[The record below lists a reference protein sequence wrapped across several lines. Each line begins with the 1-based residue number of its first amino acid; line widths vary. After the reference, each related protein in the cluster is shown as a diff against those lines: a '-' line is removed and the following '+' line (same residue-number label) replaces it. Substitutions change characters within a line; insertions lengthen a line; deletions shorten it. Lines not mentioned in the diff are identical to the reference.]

1 MINLVLFSSLIVLSA
16 VFNTALAQQ
25 QSHLLFNLN
34 QLSGKTYCFDRDDSI
49 GANDPRQLLRQSD
62 RDSIRVALGTSG
74 MAEAVTDKCDYRVKY
89 SIAREQYQEI
99 EMQPVGVGPGPFWGG
114 YPYGTGR
121 YPGWGPAGSV
131 SWVPVIVTRQIYR
144 LDLSLFNNRMSGMQ
158 VYKGTA
164 YMVNNG
170 QDIRMII
177 PNLANNIMQ
186 GFPMNNQLQ

>member
-1 MINLVLFSSLIVLSA
+1 MIRSGRMILGNSCVNQTAIRFALRSAPAEWQRPSRINAIIASNIRSRANSIRKSRCNPLVLGLG
-16 VFNTALAQQ
+16 
-25 QSHLLFNLN
+25 LF
-34 QLSGKTYCFDRDDSI
+34 G
-49 GANDPRQLLRQSD
+49 
-62 RDSIRVALGTSG
+62 
-74 MAEAVTDKCDYRVKY
+74 EATLTER
-89 SIAREQYQEI
+89 
-99 EMQPVGVGPGPFWGG
+99 
-114 YPYGTGR
+114 GR